1 MLKAEP
7 DWDNYLRFDPDA
19 FAQFLWYAKLATKVR
34 LPDGSEAD
42 LVENKFEALKEEW
55 NEYRLSDGTM
65 VRFKVVVTAIG
76 RVVNERGEIT
86 YNNEGVQNVVVK
98 STNIVHVIDPPPDTR
113 SN

>member
-1 MLKAEP
+1 LLKAEP

-19 FAQFLWYAKLATKVR
+19 FAQSLWYAKLATKVR